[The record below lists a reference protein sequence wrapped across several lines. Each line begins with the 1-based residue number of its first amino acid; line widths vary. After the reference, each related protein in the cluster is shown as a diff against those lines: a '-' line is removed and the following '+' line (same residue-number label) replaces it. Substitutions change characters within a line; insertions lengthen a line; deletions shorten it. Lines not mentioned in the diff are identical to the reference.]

1 MTKAGDGKL
10 TMKNLSGE
18 MEALREQVREL
29 ELQLER
35 KLESSLEKAAEK
47 LRSRAD
53 AARRKGE
60 SGAAVDTTTR
70 RQMIAEIAYLRAEAR
85 GFTGGDPQQDW
96 LEAENEVNRIL
107 MQ

>member
-1 MTKAGDGKL
+1 MTKAGGGKL

-18 MEALREQVREL
+18 MEALREQVRTL

-60 SGAAVDTTTR
+60 SGAAVDTATR

-96 LEAENEVNRIL
+96 VEAENEVNRIL